1 MAQSF
6 VKASGRNFLKIN
18 LESLWPES
26 ASHCGM
32 KATKREIFDEQYR
45 VVAVE
50 SQSLTIQGVRSGEVL
65 TIVNQTPGVALSPA
79 EYPPGKLIELSDPTN
94 RPVS

>member
-1 MAQSF
+1 VAQSF